1 AYAKEGSLGVA
12 LEHFE
17 NHVAVAEPLDDTE
30 AARRSAN
37 LTNAFVEGAAGIL
50 EVSAVNLRRRG
61 EGRLPANLIL
71 TRDGAAQLPR
81 LMPINE
87 RFGPSW
93 GCFVE
98 MPVER
103 GIALALGMSP
113 VDAPTGVPRREQYA
127 AWAEL

>member
-1 AYAKEGSLGVA
+1 VGRGLRLPRATFDLRATVEHRGALVIHSEEGPLSAEVTNTDPAYAKEGSLGVA

-71 TRDGAAQLPR
+71 TRDGGDQLPR

-87 RFGPSW
+87 
-93 GCFVE
+93 
-98 MPVER
+98 
-103 GIALALGMSP
+103 
-113 VDAPTGVPRREQYA
+113 
-127 AWAEL
+127 